1 MWNQAYFNYP
11 RYPDTWPINH
21 NVENYNSAYNHQ
33 LKRKSYS
40 ETMSENITKHN
51 MTFQN
56 RDCEFSRQAKPPW
69 LGRKEYPPVVHQK
82 SAREPY
88 SCKDMDIYLNSQ
100 RGILDSQV
108 AWGHESTSTETPG
121 TTSPSSQNSGS
132 WDSALLPCKSWG
144 IGGGGYH
151 AGDKSG
157 STSDT
162 DLKKGAMASIEN
174 CKTSAVLE
182 DLDLIAQELLIPN
195 SHRNTHGQYV
205 SNFNQKR
212 RGRGKKTGKNLSLIG
227 SGGISEHASDMD
239 AKYNQ
244 ELDEAISSIMKMQD
258 ELG

>member
-1 MWNQAYFNYP
+1 MK
-11 RYPDTWPINH
+11 
-21 NVENYNSAYNHQ
+21 YN
-33 LKRKSYS
+33 
-40 ETMSENITKHN
+40 M
-51 MTFQN
+51 QN
-56 RDCEFSRQAKPPW
+56 KDCNFSRQVKPPW

-100 RGILDSQV
+100 RGILDSQQV

-121 TTSPSSQNSGS
+121 TTSPSSQDSGS

-144 IGGGGYH
+144 IGGGGSH
-151 AGDKSG
+151 AEDKSG
-157 STSDT
+157 STPDT
-162 DLKKGAMASIEN
+162 NLKKGTMPSIEN
-174 CKTSAVLE
+174 CKTSGVLE

-205 SNFNQKR
+205 SNSNQKR
-212 RGRGKKTGKNLSLIG
+212 RGQGKKTGKDLSFVG
-227 SGGISEHASDMD
+227 SGGTSEQASDMD

-258 ELG
+258 ELE